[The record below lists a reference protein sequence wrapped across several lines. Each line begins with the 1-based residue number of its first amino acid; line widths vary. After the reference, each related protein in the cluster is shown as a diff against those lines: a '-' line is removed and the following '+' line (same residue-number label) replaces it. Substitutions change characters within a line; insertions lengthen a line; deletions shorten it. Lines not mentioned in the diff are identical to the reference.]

1 MNPQSRFDFQWLS
14 ALGVSVILFSLF
26 GLLSL
31 VVGIVIP
38 LLFRKIN
45 VLPAGILFFSKR
57 TDTELFGRPTSD
69 LIQEDSALAT
79 LRFLYT
85 TWLAGLCLSCG
96 IFQLA
101 LTWFGLRNGQAWAL
115 WTLTLAD
122 LALFPYYVR
131 TLRVYTGR
139 GIPLRLGDLPPLY
152 SLLVLIPIAAVFG
165 WFGLR
170 ALGAL

>member
-1 MNPQSRFDFQWLS
+1 MNPQTNFDFQWLS

-45 VLPAGILFFSKR
+45 DLPAGILFFSQR

-69 LIQEDSALAT
+69 LIQADSPLAI

-85 TWLAGLCLSCG
+85 NWLAGLFLAFG

-101 LTWFGLRNGQAWAL
+101 LTWFGLRNAQVWAL
-115 WTLTLAD
+115 WTLTFAD
-122 LALFPYYVR
+122 LALLPYYVR
-131 TLRVYTGR
+131 TIRMYTGR
-139 GIPLRLGDLPPLY
+139 GIALRLSDLPPLY
-152 SLLVLIPIAAVFG
+152 SLLVLIPIAAVLG

>member
-1 MNPQSRFDFQWLS
+1 MNTQPNFDFQWLS
-14 ALGVSVILFSLF
+14 SLGVSVILFSLF

-31 VVGIVIP
+31 VVGLMIP
-38 LLFRKIN
+38 FLFRKIDD
-45 VLPAGILFFSKR
+45 LPAGILFFSQR
-57 TDTELFGRPTSD
+57 TDSELLGRPTSD
-69 LIQEDSALAT
+69 LIQEDSALAK

-85 TWLAGLCLSCG
+85 YWLAGLCVAFG

-122 LALFPYYVR
+122 LALLPYYVR

-139 GIPLRLGDLPPLY
+139 GISLRLGDLPPLY
-152 SLLVLIPIAAVFG
+152 SLLVLIPIAAVLG

-170 ALGAL
+170 ALGVL